1 MKLFIGFVII
11 VTSIDAVLSFSPV
24 KAVIFDMDGLL
35 LDSEEVYFKAHS
47 DVCRRF
53 NKTYT
58 KEVKMKVM
66 GTQPNL
72 SAKTI
77 VDTLNINITPEAY
90 RAEYEKLIGQ
100 RLISIDFMPG
110 AQKVIRH
117 LTSHCIPIALATS
130 NTAPFYELATMHH
143 KPVFNLFEHIVIG
156 GSDPE
161 VKNGKPAPDI
171 FLICAKRFKDPPKAE
186 KVLVFEDAPQGVL
199 AARRAG
205 MQVVMVPDPT
215 LPGEYQVNAT
225 KVIPT
230 LKDFIPE
237 EFGLPPY

>member
-1 MKLFIGFVII
+1 MVDII
-11 VTSIDAVLSFSPV
+11 LGATDCDLS
-24 KAVIFDMDGLL
+24 
-35 LDSEEVYFKAHS
+35 DSEEVYFKAHS

-110 AQKVIRH
+110 KS
-117 LTSHCIPIALATS
+117 LAL
-130 NTAPFYELATMHH
+130 F
-143 KPVFNLFEHIVIG
+143 IV
-156 GSDPE
+156 
-161 VKNGKPAPDI
+161 
-171 FLICAKRFKDPPKAE
+171 
-186 KVLVFEDAPQGVL
+186 
-199 AARRAG
+199 
-205 MQVVMVPDPT
+205 
-215 LPGEYQVNAT
+215 
-225 KVIPT
+225 
-230 LKDFIPE
+230 
-237 EFGLPPY
+237 